1 MTMMYATDA
10 SPIPRPPPGENELP
24 YDDGEP
30 METGRHRR
38 QMDLSIESLEGHW
51 VDRDDMAIEGNM
63 ALYFSELQAKKNDF
77 RAPDIFVVLDTVRR
91 DRKSWVV
98 WQEERT
104 PNVVIELLSPSTEAA
119 DRGDK
124 MRIYAKLLRV
134 PEYFLFD
141 PLTGA
146 LEGYRLDLDTLSYIP
161 MTQEPTGEYL
171 SRQLRLRL
179 GVRPGRFQGIEA
191 DWLRWIDLEGRVLPS
206 SEERAAEAEQ
216 EATEAQQKA
225 AQAEQKAT
233 QAEREAIEAQQKAT
247 QAEREATEAQQKAT
261 QAEQKA
267 TQAEQK
273 AQDLAEKLA
282 EYEKRFGKLSGAG

>member
-1 MTMMYATDA
+1 MSMSYASDI
-10 SPIPRPPPGENELP
+10 SRIPCPPGEDELP

-30 METGRHRR
+30 MERGRHRR
-38 QMDLSIESLEGHW
+38 QMALLIESLGAHW
-51 VDRDDMAIEGNM
+51 SDRDDVAVEGNM

-77 RAPDIFVVLDTVRR
+77 RAPDVFVVLDTVRR

-104 PNVVIELLSPSTEAA
+104 PNVVIELLSPSSEAA

-141 PLTGA
+141 PMTGA
-146 LEGYRLDLDTLSYIP
+146 LEGYRLDLDTLTYLP

-179 GVRPGRFQGIEA
+179 GVRPGRFEGIEG

-206 SEERAAEAEQ
+206 GEERAAEAEQ
-216 EATEAQQKA
+216 KA
-225 AQAEQKAT
+225 AE
-233 QAEREAIEAQQKAT
+233 
-247 QAEREATEAQQKAT
+247 
-261 QAEQKA
+261 
-267 TQAEQK
+267 AEQK
-273 AQDLAEKLA
+273 AQDLAAKLS
-282 EYEKRFGKLSGAG
+282 EYEKRFGKLSSGD

>member
-1 MTMMYATDA
+1 MTMMYASDT

-38 QMDLSIESLEGHW
+38 QMDLLIESLEAHW
-51 VDRDDMAIEGNM
+51 ADRDDVAVEGNM
-63 ALYFSELQAKKNDF
+63 GLYFSELQAKKNDF
-77 RAPDIFVVLDTVRR
+77 RAPDVFVVLDTVRR

-104 PNVVIELLSPSTEAA
+104 PNLVIELLSPSTEAA
-119 DRGDK
+119 DRGEK

-146 LEGYRLDLDTLSYIP
+146 LEGYRLDLDTLSYNP

-179 GVRPGRFQGIEA
+179 GIRPGRFHGIEA
-191 DWLRWIDLEGRVLPS
+191 EWLRWIDLEGRVLPS
-206 SEERAAEAEQ
+206 GEEKAAEAEQ
-216 EATEAQQKA
+216 KATEAQQKATEAEQKATEAEQKAGEAQQKATEAEQKAGEAQQKA
-225 AQAEQKAT
+225 AQAEQA
-233 QAEREAIEAQQKAT
+233 
-247 QAEREATEAQQKAT
+247 
-261 QAEQKA
+261 
-267 TQAEQK
+267 
-273 AQDLAEKLA
+273 AQDLAARLA
-282 EYEKRFGKLSGAG
+282 EYEKRFGKLSSGG